1 MDHRYKKMKKYE
13 SDYIFNMIIDINFM
27 TFKNLNLK
35 LMNKI
40 VMIISILIWIK
51 NNKWKMKFIN

>member
-40 VMIISILIWIK
+40 VMIISILI
-51 NNKWKMKFIN
+51 